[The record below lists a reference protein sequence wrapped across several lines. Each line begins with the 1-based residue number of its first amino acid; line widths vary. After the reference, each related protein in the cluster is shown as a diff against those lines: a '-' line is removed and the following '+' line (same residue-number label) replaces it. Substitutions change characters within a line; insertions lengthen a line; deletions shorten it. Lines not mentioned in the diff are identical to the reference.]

1 MSIYLPYFYLIKHKS
16 SGKLYA
22 GSRTTPQSKLANP
35 TEFMKPDGYQTSS
48 KIIKEIIKNEGLD
61 AIEILDIVTIEDL
74 RIPFGI
80 SDIHQYE
87 TWFLK

>member
-1 MSIYLPYFYLIKHKS
+1 
-16 SGKLYA
+16 
-22 GSRTTPQSKLANP
+22 
-35 TEFMKPDGYQTSS
+35 MKPDGYQTSS